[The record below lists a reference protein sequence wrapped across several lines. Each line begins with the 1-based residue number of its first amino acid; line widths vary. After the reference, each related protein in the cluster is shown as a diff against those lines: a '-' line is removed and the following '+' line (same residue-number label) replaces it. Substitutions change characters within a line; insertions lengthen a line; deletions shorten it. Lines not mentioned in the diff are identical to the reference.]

1 MHDLNRPGARCL
13 ARPRRAHQPSQNE
26 DDAALGQPEPEERGG
41 VTIGV
46 DDGTDRDHSQCRLGA
61 ELGGGQTDGEAAA
74 VGNHLTVL
82 PTQVAQTAPAPVPG
96 RTAPGAMYDLHLIFL
111 VPDDLNEMPFH
122 LIDEVDME
130 NTRDWLSRLLE
141 MIPVKGTLDYRC
153 FLGAPWRIDFPACEL
168 GEISYHVI
176 LGGSAVLE
184 DPEGSPTRKLT
195 AGDILLF
202 PHGSAHALRDGSDA
216 APAPARQ
223 RPTLNV
229 VFHENDGTGD
239 RLDMMC
245 GRFILSAA
253 HDRLIQSY
261 LPRRVILHAPE
272 NSAASAG
279 PGTGA
284 QIVGLVSL
292 MRAESATE
300 NLGGRAMLN
309 ALSTA
314 LFAIALRLASEAIEP
329 PDGLLAL
336 AGNPRLVPAL
346 IALFNQP
353 ARPWTLPELAR
364 RCNMS
369 RATFIRHFQERLG
382 RSASELLTDIRMT
395 VAANALKTSDIS
407 TGAVAELAGYQS
419 EAAFQRAFK
428 YQMGITPAQ
437 WRKMSTHPA
446 EFRLGTPS

>member
-1 MHDLNRPGARCL
+1 MADAPNYL
-13 ARPRRAHQPSQNE
+13 PSRLIEEVEME
-26 DDAALGQPEPEERGG
+26 D
-41 VTIGV
+41 
-46 DDGTDRDHSQCRLGA
+46 
-61 ELGGGQTDGEAAA
+61 
-74 VGNHLTVL
+74 
-82 PTQVAQTAPAPVPG
+82 
-96 RTAPGAMYDLHLIFL
+96 
-111 VPDDLNEMPFH
+111 
-122 LIDEVDME
+122 
-130 NTRDWLSRLLE
+130 TRDWLSRLLE
-141 MIPVKGTLDYRC
+141 MMPVKGTLDYRC
-153 FLGAPWRIDFPACEL
+153 FLGAPWRIDFAATEL
-168 GEISYHVI
+168 GEIPYHVI

-184 DPEGSPTRKLT
+184 DPEGGPTRKLVT
-195 AGDILLF
+195 GDILLF
-202 PHGSAHALRDGSDA
+202 PHGSAHALHDESDA
-216 APAPARQ
+216 APVPACQ

-229 VFHENDGTGD
+229 VFHENEGTGD

-253 HDRLIQSY
+253 HDRLIRSY

-272 NSAASAG
+272 NSAAAAG

-284 QIVGLVSL
+284 QVVGLVSL

-300 NLGGRAMLN
+300 NLGGLAMLN

-346 IALFNQP
+346 IAIFNEP
-353 ARPWTLPELAR
+353 ARPWTVPELAQ

-382 RSASELLTDIRMT
+382 RSATELLTDIRMT
-395 VAANALKTSDIS
+395 VAANALKASDMS
-407 TGAVAELAGYQS
+407 TGAIAELAGYQS

-428 YQMGITPAQ
+428 RQMGITPAQ
-437 WRKMSTHPA
+437 WRRTHGRPA
-446 EFRLGTPS
+446 AERLGLHEDGNQGKH

>member
-1 MHDLNRPGARCL
+1 MADSFKDL
-13 ARPRRAHQPSQNE
+13 
-26 DDAALGQPEPEERGG
+26 
-41 VTIGV
+41 
-46 DDGTDRDHSQCRLGA
+46 
-61 ELGGGQTDGEAAA
+61 
-74 VGNHLTVL
+74 
-82 PTQVAQTAPAPVPG
+82 PV
-96 RTAPGAMYDLHLIFL
+96 R
-111 VPDDLNEMPFH
+111 
-122 LIDEVDME
+122 LIDEVEME
-130 NTRDWLSRLLE
+130 NPRDWLSRLLE

-153 FLGAPWRIDFPACEL
+153 FLGAPWRIDFAASEL
-168 GEISYHVI
+168 GEVPYHVI

-184 DPEGSPTRKLT
+184 DPQGEPTRKLI

-202 PHGSAHALRDGSDA
+202 PHGSAHALHDGSNA
-216 APAPARQ
+216 APAPTRQ

-229 VFHENDGTGD
+229 VFHENEGTGD

-245 GRFILSAA
+245 GRFFLSAA
-253 HDRLIQSY
+253 HDRLIRSY

-272 NSAASAG
+272 NSAAAAG

-284 QIVGLVSL
+284 QVAGLVGLI
-292 MRAESATE
+292 RAESAAE
-300 NLGGRAMLN
+300 NLGGLAMLN

-314 LFAIALRLASEAIEP
+314 LFAIALRLASESIEP

-346 IALFNQP
+346 TALFNEP
-353 ARPWTLPELAR
+353 ARPWPLPELAQ

-395 VAANALKTSDIS
+395 VAANALKTSHMS
-407 TGAVAELAGYQS
+407 TAAVAELAGYHS

-428 YQMGITPAQ
+428 HQLGITPAQ
-437 WRKMSTHPA
+437 WRRMNGPPA
-446 EFRLGTPS
+446 VETPGLQRDGN